1 MNTRINGTNV
11 ILVPYQEKHVVKFVS
26 LYYTTFFPSLYILYV
41 RINFVDD
48 FMRNLLHLGITNG

>member
-26 LYYTTFFPSLYILYV
+26 SDYAIFLSFVYFCICIFYT
-41 RINFVDD
+41 
-48 FMRNLLHLGITNG
+48 